1 MAADRLGVRGLAVSV
16 VPLTGAPQQKVLDRL
31 DVMERELK
39 HVHTAIKDMRNAVR
53 QARPGAPL
61 ASAVMNSRNWV
72 VSVLMSHAYVQQMLA
87 ATVSV
92 RGPGTVT
99 VGPGAQGL
107 WLKSLAERAVEAGMD
122 DAQKDRP

>member
-1 MAADRLGVRGLAVSV
+1 MAADRLGVRRLAVSV
-16 VPLTGAPQQKVLDRL
+16 IPLAGAAQQKVLDRL

-53 QARPGAPL
+53 SGRPGAPL

-87 ATVSV
+87 AQVSMG
-92 RGPGTVT
+92 GPGTIT
-99 VGPGAQGL
+99 VGPSAQGF
-107 WLKSLAERAVEAGMD
+107 WLRGLAERAVEAGMD
-122 DAQKDRP
+122 DALKDRP